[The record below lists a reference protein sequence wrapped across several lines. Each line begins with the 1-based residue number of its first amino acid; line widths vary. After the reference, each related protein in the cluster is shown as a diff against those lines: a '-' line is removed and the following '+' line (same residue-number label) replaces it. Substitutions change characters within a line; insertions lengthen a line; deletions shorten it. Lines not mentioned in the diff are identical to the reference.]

1 MPKEEVYVVNQLGTD
16 MYLTGYVPNDPPSS
30 TFGMLENAIEY
41 ATLAEAENIATAIG
55 PGTGGLPK
63 PR

>member
-1 MPKEEVYVVNQLGTD
+1 MPKEETFVVNITGTD
-16 MYLTGYVPNDPPSS
+16 MYLTGYNYGNPPAS

-41 ATLAEAENIATAIG
+41 STLEEAENIATAIG
-55 PGTGGLPK
+55 PGTGGLPR